1 MSEEDALS
9 KVQKYLHRQG
19 IDRLSPI
26 ARKVERE
33 GTPNRR
39 NVVLV
44 FMESMSANLMG
55 TFGSDKKLT
64 PYLDS
69 LYQQSLSFSHFYS
82 SGFIPIMVFIPRF
95 ILSGYH
101 ETECHERFC
110 DSCLFGTAYRI
121 AGERIL

>member
-26 ARKVERE
+26 TRKVERE

-55 TFGSDKKLT
+55 TFGS
-64 PYLDS
+64 
-69 LYQQSLSFSHFYS
+69 
-82 SGFIPIMVFIPRF
+82 G
-95 ILSGYH
+95 
-101 ETECHERFC
+101 
-110 DSCLFGTAYRI
+110 
-121 AGERIL
+121 

>member
-1 MSEEDALS
+1 MITGKENRTLHLMSEEDALS

-64 PYLDS
+64 PV
-69 LYQQSLSFSHFYS
+69 
-82 SGFIPIMVFIPRF
+82 SGIAFISNP
-95 ILSGYH
+95 
-101 ETECHERFC
+101 
-110 DSCLFGTAYRI
+110 
-121 AGERIL
+121 